1 MLRGWGWK
9 EGCAALADFFMPRRC
24 IVCRV
29 RLALRERH
37 LCIGCLADL
46 PETRFSGL
54 SRNPMADRFNA
65 LIQRDLDLSD
75 PQSGHEEYAFAT
87 ALFYYRASTGYRK
100 ITQRLKYHADFA
112 AGRFF
117 SRKLG
122 DRMASFSLYKGIDWV
137 VPVPLHWSRR
147 WSRGYNQADVIAKE
161 LAFRLGARL
170 RTDVLCRPSRTRSQ
184 ARLSVEEKVRNVSG
198 AFRIRKRFLRK
209 LRARTANQPNLPRR
223 ILLVDDVFT
232 TGATLY
238 SCFQAL
244 RTVFPVQVRID
255 VATLACVGQ

>member
-1 MLRGWGWK
+1 MIRGRSWK
-9 EGCAALADFFMPRRC
+9 EGCAALADLFMPRHC
-24 IVCRV
+24 IVCGV

-65 LIQRDLDLSD
+65 LIQRDQDLSD
-75 PQSGHEEYAFAT
+75 LQWGHEKYAFAT

-122 DRMASFSLYKGIDWV
+122 DRMASSLLYEEIDWV

-147 WSRGYNQADVIAKE
+147 WSRGYNQAEVIAKE
-161 LAFRLGARL
+161 LAVRLGARM
-170 RTDVLCRPSRTRSQ
+170 RADVLFRPSRTRSQ
-184 ARLSVEEKVRNVSG
+184 AKLSVEEKVRNVSG

-209 LRARTANQPNLPRR
+209 LRAGIAGQPNFPRR

-244 RTVFPVQVRID
+244 RTVFPAGVRID